1 MPKLSNAPVKV
12 LQGIG
17 PARAK
22 AYEKLGIDTVSD
34 LLYHFPRSYE
44 DRGNVKLL
52 SDCVSGEKASLVL
65 VIGTVPKKT
74 MIRRGMTLLKFTAF
88 DESGTCEITYYNQN
102 YLADKF
108 PLGSTFRFYGQVE
121 KVGRRYKMGSPAYE
135 MMLEDEELP
144 PLVPVYPLTEGISKN
159 RMATDVKA
167 AMSALLPELEDYLPD
182 EIRKRYKL
190 CTLSFALK
198 AIHDPTDYESVS
210 RAKKRLVFDEFF
222 TFALGMALSGQ
233 KRRDSGA
240 PKCENNDLSR
250 LLSAFPYELTGDQMK
265 AIEDIKRD
273 MARDIPMSRII
284 VGDVGCG
291 KTVCAMAAMLIAVQ
305 SGRQAILMAPTEI
318 LARQHY
324 SDIAPIFETMGY
336 KTRLL
341 VGSLTAGEKKKIRA
355 SLTDEDADKRCDVVI
370 GTHALISDSVE
381 FFASGVLVTDEQHR
395 FGVAQRATLSKKGE
409 HAHVLVMSATPIP
422 RSLALIMYGDLDL
435 SKINEMPKGRQRVDT
450 FVVDEGYRPRLN
462 AFIEKQV
469 ALGSQVYIVCPS
481 VEEKKDDESGEIT
494 LEAFDSQ
501 REGMLAEEMPPLKAA
516 VQFSE
521 ELQEALPNLRVAF
534 LHGKMKGAEKDGIMG
549 KFADG
554 EIDVLVS
561 TTVIEVGVNVP
572 NATLMI
578 VENAERFGLAQLH
591 QLRGRVGRGSKK
603 SYCVLVSDSK
613 GENARER
620 LDTMRREYDGFA
632 IAEKDLLLRGPGDFI
647 KGSSDPLVRQSGG
660 LRFKLADMSE
670 DSGVLSSAYE
680 AARELIERSPDLG
693 DNENLRSMI
702 NRMFSIDSYSLN

>member
-1 MPKLSNAPVKV
+1 MKALSNAPINV
-12 LQGIG
+12 LQGVG

-22 AYEKLGIDTVSD
+22 AYSRLGISTVSD
-34 LLYHFPRSYE
+34 ILYHFPRAYE
-44 DRGNVKLL
+44 NRGDIKQL
-52 SDCVSGEKASLVL
+52 SECVSGEKASLIL

-88 DESGTCEITYYNQN
+88 DESGICEITFYNQN

-108 PLGSTFRFYGQVE
+108 PLGAAFRFYGQVE
-121 KVGRRYKMGSPAYE
+121 RVGKRYRMNSPAYDMIVE
-135 MMLEDEELP
+135 GEELP
-144 PLVPVYPLTEGISKN
+144 PLIPVYPLTEGINQN
-159 RMATDVKA
+159 RIATDIKA
-167 AMSALLPELEDYLPD
+167 AMSALATELEDYLPD
-182 EIRKRYKL
+182 EIRRRYRL
-190 CTLSFALK
+190 CTLPFALR
-198 AIHDPTDYESVS
+198 AIHDPTDYESVA
-210 RAKKRLVFDEFF
+210 RAKRRLIFDEFF
-222 TFALGMALSGQ
+222 TFSLGMALSGR
-233 KRRDSGA
+233 KRREYGA
-240 PKCENNDLSR
+240 PKCENNNIEA
-250 LLSAFPYELTGDQMK
+250 LLSSFPYELTGDQKK

-273 MARDIPMSRII
+273 MLKDEPMSRIL

-291 KTVCAMAAMLIAVQ
+291 KTACAMAAMCIAVQ

-318 LARQHY
+318 LARQHFA
-324 SDIAPIFETMGY
+324 DISPIFEKMGY
-336 KTRLL
+336 RVALL
-341 VGSLTAGEKKKIRA
+341 VGSMTAAQKKKVRA
-355 SLTDEDADKRCDVVI
+355 SLIDEDKSKRIDVVI
-370 GTHALISDSVE
+370 GTHALISDGVE
-381 FFASGVLVTDEQHR
+381 FYDAGVLVTDEQHR
-395 FGVAQRATLSKKGE
+395 FGVGQRAALSKKGVRS
-409 HAHVLVMSATPIP
+409 HVLVMSATPIP
-422 RSLALIMYGDLDL
+422 RSLALILYGDLDL

-469 ALGSQVYIVCPS
+469 AEGSQVYIVCPS
-481 VEEKKDDESGEIT
+481 VEEKEVDEAGEI
-494 LEAFDSQ
+494 LLSELGS
-501 REGMLAEEMPPLKAA
+501 LKEEMPPLKAA

-521 ELQEALPNLRVAF
+521 ELSAALKGVNIAF
-534 LHGKMKGAEKDGIMG
+534 LHGKMKGADKDAIM
-549 KFADG
+549 KRFVER

-603 SYCVLVSDSK
+603 SYCILVSDSH

-620 LDTMRREYDGFA
+620 LATMRREYDGFA

-647 KGSSDPLVRQSGG
+647 KGASDPIVRQSGG

-670 DSGVLSSAYE
+670 DSGVLSEAYE
-680 AARELIERSPDLG
+680 AAKEFIESSNDLK
-693 DNENLRSMI
+693 DNENIKSMI